1 MFRLIPKILALIAV
15 QRQTAASRSASPLR
29 SVQHGVF
36 GGFPTTRWIRS
47 LSKLAH
53 TPNLSVSFG
62 QVALGG
68 EGVGVFG
75 GEGVGGDGVGVLGG
89 EGVGVFGGDGVGV
102 LGGEGVGVLGGDGVG
117 VFGGEGVGVLGGEGV
132 GVFGGEGVVGV
143 GDGEHGGGGGGG
155 QPFGV
160 WWEVTKV
167 KKSKLMVRRKA
178 VVSKDLEAMLVAL
191 GSYKVLLVLCNV

>member
-62 QVALGG
+62 QVA
-68 EGVGVFG
+68 
-75 GEGVGGDGVGVLGG
+75 LGG

>member
-75 GEGVGGDGVGVLGG
+75 GEGAGGDGVGVLGG

-102 LGGEGVGVLGGDGVG
+102 
-117 VFGGEGVGVLGGEGV
+117 FGGEGV

-143 GDGEHGGGGGGG
+143 GDGEHGGGGGG
-155 QPFGV
+155 QLFGV

-178 VVSKDLEAMLVAL
+178 VVSKDLEAMLLAL
-191 GSYKVLLVLCNV
+191 GSHKVLLVLCFV

>member
-89 EGVGVFGGDGVGV
+89 EGESLVVKVWSGLVMESMAAAV
-102 LGGEGVGVLGGDGVG
+102 
-117 VFGGEGVGVLGGEGV
+117 
-132 GVFGGEGVVGV
+132 VVGSLS
-143 GDGEHGGGGGGG
+143 GYGGRL
-155 QPFGV
+155 P
-160 WWEVTKV
+160 K
-167 KKSKLMVRRKA
+167 
-178 VVSKDLEAMLVAL
+178 
-191 GSYKVLLVLCNV
+191 

>member
-68 EGVGVFG
+68 EGVGVF
-75 GEGVGGDGVGVLGG
+75 
-89 EGVGVFGGDGVGV
+89 
-102 LGGEGVGVLGGDGVG
+102 
-117 VFGGEGVGVLGGEGV
+117 GVLGGEGV